1 MRDGFLWVAVL
12 ASGCALSDEMGP
24 VEALQTLSE
33 VNRSSQGEQATQDVV
48 EISTDFT
55 IGEAL
60 EAAARSIADFWQS
73 QVPCTTVTVDGATTT
88 VDYGTLDDA
97 CVYQGRTY
105 AGVNTVTVGST
116 EPGALEVDHTWT
128 GFTNGDVTVDGA
140 ATVTW
145 DGLDASRT
153 VVTEHAF
160 TLADDPE
167 VVVDV
172 QGEHV
177 TRPLEGDA
185 PWWESGF
192 TLDGTRTW
200 SSDGSDWFL
209 TMSGLELRMID
220 PCPQAGVIEATAPSG
235 RSLTLTYARVDEDTI
250 STTLSGVRGGDRVY
264 HVNRLG
270 LVEEAPAE

>member
-1 MRDGFLWVAVL
+1 MRAAVVVLL
-12 ASGCALSDEMGP
+12 ASGCTLGDEMGAI
-24 VEALQTLSE
+24 EALQTLSE

-60 EAAARSIADFWQS
+60 ADTARAIGDFWET
-73 QVPCTTVTVDGATTT
+73 QVPCTTVTVEGATTT
-88 VDYGTLDDA
+88 IDYGTLEDT
-97 CVYQGRTY
+97 CVYNGRTY

-116 EPGALEVDHTWT
+116 DPGALEVVHTWD
-128 GFTNGDVTVDGA
+128 GFTNGDVAVDGG

-153 VVTEHAF
+153 VVTDHTF
-160 TLADDPE
+160 TTTADPD
-167 VVVDV
+167 VSVDV

-177 TRPLEGDA
+177 TRPLDEEA

-209 TMSGLELRMID
+209 TMTSLELRMID

-235 RSLTLTYARVDEDTI
+235 RSLQITYARVDEDTI
-250 STTLSGVRGGDRVY
+250 SATLSGLRGDDLVY
-264 HVNRLG
+264 HVSRLG
-270 LVEEAPAE
+270 VVEEAPAE